1 MIIIE
6 AGMNAKMS
14 QKIKWIIDKVSK
26 SLFFHSFEFHGN
38 TKKNIKINKKNLCE
52 NLRRHKLSSRT
63 MRPIYKK
70 ILSNHNSSI
79 LFTTITDNFF
89 IDVMKN
95 LLFGGGKITQI
106 IVFDCIRFLNALCCL
121 TGVGVL
127 FFFFSEPLISA
138 KLYWWK

>member
-1 MIIIE
+1 MQRCLKRSSE
-6 AGMNAKMS
+6 LL
-14 QKIKWIIDKVSK
+14 IKFQNPFFLFLWISRE
-26 SLFFHSFEFHGN
+26 H
-38 TKKNIKINKKNLCE
+38 KNIKINKKNLCE

-95 LLFGGGKITQI
+95 LLFEGGKITQI
-106 IVFDCIRFLNALCCL
+106 IVFDCIRFLN
-121 TGVGVL
+121 VVWPVSVS
-127 FFFFSEPLISA
+127 FFFSFSEPLTSA